1 MPQLQSTESPTS
13 IEPAS
18 IPKGVWA
25 LGFVSL
31 LMDTSSEMIH
41 SLLPVFLTSVLG
53 VSALS
58 VGIIEGIA
66 EATAAITKVFSG
78 AISDWAGKRK
88 PLVLFGYGLAAL
100 TKPVFALAP
109 TVGWVVAA
117 RFADRLGKGI
127 RGAPRDALVADLTP
141 PHLMGAAFGLRQSLD
156 TVGAFAGP
164 LIAILVMGLT
174 SDDYRLVFW
183 IATVPALLAVLLIVL
198 GIREPTVHMAAVKAR
213 LSWAEVKRFPA
224 AYWAVVAIA
233 MLMTLARFSEAFL
246 LLRAQSVGL
255 HAALVPLVFVVM
267 NVVYAT
273 SSYPVGRL
281 SDRLGRHGLLLG
293 GFAVLI
299 VADMVLAQARD
310 ISQVMAGV
318 ALWGLHMGMTQGLLA
333 ALVADTAPP
342 ELRGTAFGVF
352 NLASSIAL
360 LLANVIAGWLWTDI
374 GQSATF
380 LAGAAFTSVAL
391 VALLFRRMTLW
402 SGKKDQ

>member
-1 MPQLQSTESPTS
+1 MVDEVSSEIVGESRS
-13 IEPAS
+13 RLA

-78 AISDWAGKRK
+78 AISDWVGKRK

-100 TKPVFALAP
+100 TKPVFAIAP

-117 RFADRLGKGI
+117 RFADRVGKGI

-141 PHLMGAAFGLRQSLD
+141 QPLMGAAFGLRQSLD

-164 LIAILVMGLT
+164 LAAILVMALT
-174 SDDYRLVFW
+174 MDDYRLVFW
-183 IATVPALLAVLLIVL
+183 LATIPAVLAVALIVV
-198 GIREPTVHMAAVKAR
+198 GIREPETHKQSRSSR
-213 LSWAEVKRFPA
+213 LSWADVKRFPT
-224 AYWAVVAIA
+224 AYWVVVGIA
-233 MLMTLARFSEAFL
+233 MLMTLARFSEGFL

-255 HAALVPLVFVVM
+255 EAAWVPMVFVVM
-267 NVVYAT
+267 NIIYAG
-273 SSYPVGRL
+273 SSYPVGLL
-281 SDRLGRHGLLLG
+281 SDRLGRRGLLLG

-299 VADMVLAQARD
+299 VADLVLAQAGTVWH
-310 ISQVMAGV
+310 VMAGV

-333 ALVADTAPP
+333 TLVADTAPDN
-342 ELRGTAFGVF
+342 LRGTAFGVF
-352 NLASSIAL
+352 NLASGGAL
-360 LLANVIAGWLWTDI
+360 LLASVIAGGLWTWI
-374 GQSATF
+374 GPAATF
-380 LAGAAFTSVAL
+380 LAGAAFTSVA
-391 VALLFRRMTLW
+391 VIPLW
-402 SGKKDQ
+402 MSSFAQDR

>member
-1 MPQLQSTESPTS
+1 MEDVRARENLS
-13 IEPAS
+13 AR

-66 EATAAITKVFSG
+66 EATAAISKVFSG
-78 AISDWAGKRK
+78 AISDWAGRRK

-109 TVGWVVAA
+109 TVGWVVSA

-141 PHLMGAAFGLRQSLD
+141 PALMGAAFGLRQSLD

-164 LIAILVMGLT
+164 LIAVLVMTQSGG
-174 SDDYRLVFW
+174 DFRLVFW
-183 IATVPALLAVLLIVL
+183 SAVVPALLSVLVIVFAV
-198 GIREPTVHMAAVKAR
+198 REPASPQAGCARR
-213 LSWAEVKRFPA
+213 LSWNEVRSFPA
-224 AYWAVVAIA
+224 AYWAVVGIA
-233 MLMTLARFSEAFL
+233 MVMTLARFSEGFL

-255 HAALVPLVFVVM
+255 GAAWVPLVFVAM
-267 NVVYAT
+267 NLVYAA
-273 SSYPVGRL
+273 SSYPVGLL
-281 SDRLGRHGLLLG
+281 SDRLGRRGLLLG

-299 VADMVLAQARD
+299 VADLVLSVAANVG
-310 ISQVMAGV
+310 QVMAGV
-318 ALWGLHMGMTQGLLA
+318 ALWGLHMGMTQGLLST
-333 ALVADTAPP
+333 LVADTAPAA
-342 ELRGTAFGVF
+342 LRGSAFGMF
-352 NLASSIAL
+352 NLASGAAL
-360 LLANVIAGWLWTDI
+360 LLASVIAGGLWTLI
-374 GQSATF
+374 GPQATF
-380 LAGAAFTSVAL
+380 LAGAAFTSLAV
-391 VALLFRRMTLW
+391 VALLFRR
-402 SGKKDQ
+402 

>member
-1 MPQLQSTESPTS
+1 MADEAAAEVTAPSRQQLH
-13 IEPAS
+13 A

-78 AISDWAGKRK
+78 AISDWSGKRK

-109 TVGWVVAA
+109 TLGWVVAA
-117 RFADRLGKGI
+117 RFSDRLGKGM

-164 LIAILVMGLT
+164 LVAILVMALT

-183 IATVPALLAVLLIVL
+183 IATIPAVLAVLLIVF
-198 GIREPTVHMAAVKAR
+198 GIREPTVHKAARSSR
-213 LSWAEVKRFPA
+213 LSWIEVKRFPA
-224 AYWAVVAIA
+224 AYWAVVGIA
-233 MLMTLARFSEAFL
+233 MLMTLARFSEGFL

-255 HAALVPLVFVVM
+255 EAAWVPLVFVAM
-267 NVVYAT
+267 NVVYAG
-273 SSYPVGRL
+273 SSYPVGLL
-281 SDRLGRHGLLLG
+281 SDRFGRRGLLLG

-299 VADMVLAQARD
+299 VADLVLAQAND
-310 ISQVMAGV
+310 IWQVMAGV

-333 ALVADTAPP
+333 TLVAETAPAS
-342 ELRGTAFGVF
+342 LRGTAFGVF
-352 NLASSIAL
+352 NLASGVAL
-360 LLANVIAGWLWTDI
+360 LFASVIAGALWTVI
-374 GQSATF
+374 GPQATF
-380 LAGAAFTSVAL
+380 QAGAAFTAAAL
-391 VALLFRRMTLW
+391 AALLFWRGEKR
-402 SGKKDQ
+402 

>member
-1 MPQLQSTESPTS
+1 MADEAVVEAVPAQASVST
-13 IEPAS
+13 

-78 AISDWAGKRK
+78 AISDWSGKRK

-100 TKPVFALAP
+100 TKPIFALAP
-109 TVGWVVAA
+109 TVGWVVTA
-117 RFADRLGKGI
+117 RFADRLGKGM

-164 LIAILVMGLT
+164 IIAILVMALT

-183 IATVPALLAVLLIVL
+183 LATIPALLAVLLIVV
-198 GIREPTVHMAAVKAR
+198 GIREPTPHKAARSSR
-213 LSWAEVKRFPA
+213 LSWVEVKQFPA
-224 AYWAVVAIA
+224 AYWVVVGIA
-233 MLMTLARFSEAFL
+233 MLMTLARFSEGFL

-255 HAALVPLVFVVM
+255 EAAWVPLVFVAM
-267 NVVYAT
+267 NIVYAG
-273 SSYPVGRL
+273 SSYPVGHL
-281 SDRLGRHGLLLG
+281 SDRLGRRGLLLG

-299 VADMVLAQARD
+299 VADLVLAQASD
-310 ISQVMAGV
+310 IWQVMAGV

-333 ALVADTAPP
+333 TLVADTAPAS
-342 ELRGTAFGVF
+342 LRGTAFGVF
-352 NLASSIAL
+352 NLASGVAL
-360 LLANVIAGWLWTDI
+360 LFASVIAGALWTVL
-374 GQSATF
+374 GPSATF
-380 LAGAAFTSVAL
+380 LAGAAFTAIAVVAL
-391 VALLFRRMTLW
+391 KFSDSFKSR
-402 SGKKDQ
+402 

>member
-1 MPQLQSTESPTS
+1 MKPTEVSV
-13 IEPAS
+13 

-66 EATAAITKVFSG
+66 EATAAISKVFSG
-78 AISDWAGKRK
+78 AISDWAGRRK
-88 PLVLFGYGLAAL
+88 PLLLFGYGLAAL

-109 TVGWVVAA
+109 TLGWVISA

-141 PHLMGAAFGLRQSLD
+141 PPLMGAAFGLRQSLD

-164 LIAILVMGLT
+164 LIAILVMALT
-174 SDDYRLVFW
+174 ADDFRLVFW
-183 IATVPALLAVLLIVL
+183 LATIPAAMCVLLIFV
-198 GIREPTVHMAAVKAR
+198 GIHEPATHKPGKTSR
-213 LSWAEVKRFPA
+213 LSWNEVKRFPT
-224 AYWAVVAIA
+224 AYWAVVGIA
-233 MLMTLARFSEAFL
+233 MLMTLARFSEGFL

-255 HAALVPLVFVVM
+255 RAAWVPLVLVAM
-267 NVVYAT
+267 NIVYAA
-273 SSYPVGRL
+273 SSYPVGLL
-281 SDRLGRHGLLLG
+281 SDRLGRRGLLLG

-299 VADMVLAQARD
+299 VADLVLAQAET
-310 ISQVMAGV
+310 IWQVMAGV
-318 ALWGLHMGMTQGLLA
+318 ALWGLHMGMTQGLLSA
-333 ALVADTAPP
+333 QVADTAPP
-342 ELRGTAFGVF
+342 DLKGTAFGVF

-360 LLANVIAGWLWTDI
+360 LLASVIAGALWTAI
-374 GQSATF
+374 GPQATF
-380 LAGAAFTSVAL
+380 LAGAVFTAAAVA
-391 VALLFRRMTLW
+391 ALLLGRRQQ
-402 SGKKDQ
+402 S

>member
-1 MPQLQSTESPTS
+1 MAAVSPVPVS
-13 IEPAS
+13 A

-78 AISDWAGKRK
+78 AISDWVGKRK

-109 TVGWVVAA
+109 TVGWVITA
-117 RFADRLGKGI
+117 RFADRLGKGM

-141 PHLMGAAFGLRQSLD
+141 PPLMGAAFGLRQSLD

-164 LIAILVMGLT
+164 LIAILVMALA

-183 IATVPALLAVLLIVL
+183 LATVPALLAVLLIVF
-198 GIREPTVHMAAVKAR
+198 GIHEPTIHKEGRASH
-213 LSWAEVKRFPA
+213 LSWAEVKRFPLA
-224 AYWAVVAIA
+224 FWAVVAIA
-233 MLMTLARFSEAFL
+233 MLMTLARFSEGFL

-255 HAALVPLVFVVM
+255 QAALVPLVFVVM
-267 NVVYAT
+267 NIVYAG
-273 SSYPVGRL
+273 SSYPIGHL
-281 SDRLGRHGLLLG
+281 SDKLGRRGLLLA
-293 GFAVLI
+293 GFGVLI
-299 VADMVLAQARD
+299 LADGVLAGASD
-310 ISQVMAGV
+310 IGQVMAGV

-333 ALVADTAPP
+333 ALVADTAPAAV
-342 ELRGTAFGVF
+342 RGTAFGVF
-352 NLASSIAL
+352 NLASGLAL
-360 LLANVIAGWLWTDI
+360 LLASVIAGWLWTAI
-374 GQSATF
+374 GPAATF
-380 LAGAAFTSVAL
+380 EAGAAFTA
-391 VALLFRRMTLW
+391 VALLALLFWRGDTR
-402 SGKKDQ
+402 

>member
-1 MPQLQSTESPTS
+1 MVDEVSSEIVGEGRSRL
-13 IEPAS
+13 A

-78 AISDWAGKRK
+78 AISDWAGRRK

-100 TKPVFALAP
+100 TKPVFAIAP
-109 TVGWVVAA
+109 TVGWVITA

-127 RGAPRDALVADLTP
+127 RGVPRDALVADLTP
-141 PHLMGAAFGLRQSLD
+141 SPLMGAAFGLRQSLD

-164 LIAILVMGLT
+164 LVAILVMALT

-183 IATVPALLAVLLIVL
+183 LATIPAVLAVLLIVV
-198 GIREPTVHMAAVKAR
+198 GIQEPATHKQTRANR
-213 LSWAEVKRFPA
+213 LSWGDVKRFPA
-224 AYWAVVAIA
+224 TYWAVVGIA
-233 MLMTLARFSEAFL
+233 MLMTLARFSEGFL

-255 HAALVPLVFVVM
+255 EAAWVPLVFVAM
-267 NVVYAT
+267 NIVYAG
-273 SSYPVGRL
+273 SSYPVGLL
-281 SDRLGRHGLLLG
+281 SDRLGRRGLLLG

-299 VADMVLAQARD
+299 VADIVLAQAGT
-310 ISQVMAGV
+310 IWQVMAGV

-333 ALVADTAPP
+333 TLVADTAPVA
-342 ELRGTAFGVF
+342 LRGTAFGVF
-352 NLASSIAL
+352 NLASGVAL
-360 LLANVIAGWLWTDI
+360 LFASVIAGALWTAI
-374 GQSATF
+374 GPQATF
-380 LAGAAFTSVAL
+380 QAGAAFTAAAV
-391 VALLFRRMTLW
+391 VALLFWRGEKR
-402 SGKKDQ
+402 